1 MDQEHGVIPKRTGM
15 RDKAHQGGNGETD
28 DSIVMEM
35 FGELVWTSLC
45 FTTGF

>member
-28 DSIVMEM
+28 DSIVMET
-35 FGELVWTSLC
+35 FGESIWISLC
-45 FTTGF
+45 FTTGS